1 MLRSILN
8 FSHSHAKT
16 HRHTLSSVFMVLVVI
31 VVLYANFDPMPV
43 GASYTGKTASLSELQ
58 SSGIV
63 YSKPKSAASKSG
75 AANENSSDE
84 ANTQSALN
92 SKTALMMNM
101 MFIEKGIEKLKQVPD
116 YTATFFKEESVVATK
131 PPQSQIINLKL
142 RHAPLSIYMKW
153 IAGDE
158 GRELLYVDGQNKGKM
173 LVKIGGAKGRLVPC
187 VKIDPRGA
195 LAMQQSRH
203 PVTDVG
209 LLKLAEKILKN
220 RTEEFIAGKSDKIRC
235 QLLEDQS
242 FDGRPCWVFVLE
254 FEDAEVV
261 KPYRKSIQFIDKEY
275 LLPVCIKNYGWPET
289 DQEIGDEL
297 TLDKATMIEH
307 YSYSNVRMQ
316 AQLAE
321 ADFDRYNESYRL
333 RR

>member
-1 MLRSILN
+1 MLRSILH
-8 FSHSHAKT
+8 FSHSRAKT
-16 HRHTLSSVFMVLVVI
+16 HRHTFSSIFLVMAVI
-31 VVLYANFDPMPV
+31 AVLYANFDPMPV
-43 GASYTGKTASLSELQ
+43 GASYTGKTASLAELQ
-58 SSGIV
+58 SSGVV
-63 YSKPKSAASKSG
+63 YAKPKSAASETGSTNKS
-75 AANENSSDE
+75 STD

-153 IAGDE
+153 LAGDE

-209 LLKLAEKILKN
+209 LLKLAQKILKN
-220 RTEEFIAGKSDKIRC
+220 RTEEFIAGKSDQIAC

-242 FDGRPCWVFVLE
+242 FDGRPCWVFILE
-254 FEDAEVV
+254 FQNAEVV

-275 LLPVCIKNYGWPET
+275 LLPVCIKNYGWPQN
-289 DQEIGDEL
+289 DQNSDDEL
-297 TLDKATMIEH
+297 ALDKVTMIEH